1 MIFLGGE
8 RDLPYRMTSG
18 RALKLNS
25 SPTNPLLITLNKKR
39 YILNRISSAWRLIAV
54 RRIWKIKRMQIFGW
68 HIRSTHTRFIFDL
81 LGLNSKVN
89 PSNLLFNINDN
100 NLTLYKD
107 CRWRSLQQI
116 SKSYTSR
123 LLSKPYVYAAQ
134 NLIVWE

>member
-39 YILNRISSAWRLIAV
+39 YILNRISSAWRLIAARCV
-54 RRIWKIKRMQIFGW
+54 WKIIRMQIFGW
-68 HIRSTHTRFIFDL
+68 HIRSTHTMFAFDL

-100 NLTLYKD
+100 NLNHSPRL
-107 CRWRSLQQI
+107 SLKFFVANF
-116 SKSYTSR
+116 KSLTSR

>member
-25 SPTNPLLITLNKKR
+25 SPTNPLLITSNKKIYFESDIFR
-39 YILNRISSAWRLIAV
+39 MTSYCGEAYM
-54 RRIWKIKRMQIFGW
+54 KIKRMQIFGW
-68 HIRSTHTRFIFDL
+68 HIRSTQTRFAFDL

-100 NLTLYKD
+100 NLTHSQRL
-107 CRWRSLQQI
+107 SL
-116 SKSYTSR
+116 KFF
-123 LLSKPYVYAAQ
+123 AA
-134 NLIVWE
+134 NFKKFNITIVK